1 MSLEILRTTS
11 FFKLTEQAWR
21 RTANLLFLPFRLGVW
36 WKLLLIAFVSG
47 QLVSGWAGFG
57 GPNLN
62 WSREPEEKRTRSTA
76 GAVEQDVPPAS
87 AEGGAVTEAGKQA
100 TEKSEPVTY
109 KTIKSGLEAARGW
122 IKQHAAIP
130 IIVLLLVI
138 AWQGAW
144 AWLA

>member
-21 RTANLLFLPFRLGVW
+21 RTANLLFRPFRLGVW

-62 WSREPEEKRTRSTA
+62 WSREPEEKQTRSTA
-76 GAVEQDVPPAS
+76 DAVGQAAPPAS
-87 AEGGAVTEAGKQA
+87 AESGAVAETGKQA
-100 TEKSEPVTY
+100 AEKSEPVTY
-109 KTIKSGLEAARGW
+109 KTIKNWLE
-122 IKQHAAIP
+122 
-130 IIVLLLVI
+130 V
-138 AWQGAW
+138 
-144 AWLA
+144 